1 MSFADLER
9 GQGGFQSSSAL
20 VPTSPSDA
28 EFLGLQKS
36 LSVQIFKIN
45 SNVQGILKLVD
56 QLGTA
61 RDTGT
66 VRKGLHELTET
77 TRELIKRG
85 TDDLK
90 TLSTLQRN
98 LPQHKALLQKT
109 SHDFQVSLVAFQ
121 RAQKVSA
128 ERQRTVVDGVKQAVE
143 DNANSS
149 GAVASSPQSQRQ
161 IQAFQSQISPAELA
175 HQESLIQDREAEIRE
190 IETGIHELNEIF
202 RDLGTLVTEQGTMLD
217 TIETNVDSV
226 ALDTRDAAQ
235 QLEQASEYQRKA
247 GRRAACLMLVV
258 VIVICVVLVAVRIV
272 ILSLEFPWFS
282 TRVRL
287 VDVSQI
293 NDN

>member
-9 GQGGFQSSSAL
+9 GQGGYQRGTSGL

-36 LSVQIFKIN
+36 LSLQVFKIT
-45 SNVQGILKLVD
+45 SNVQGIMKLVD

-61 RDTGT
+61 RDTGA

-77 TRELIKRG
+77 TRDLVKRG

-90 TLSTLQRN
+90 SLSTLQQT

-128 ERQRTVVDGVKQAVE
+128 ERQRTVVQGVKQAVE
-143 DNANSS
+143 DNADGNV
-149 GAVASSPQSQRQ
+149 GASPRSQRQ
-161 IQAFQSQISPAELA
+161 VQTFQSQVSPTELA
-175 HQESLIQDREAEIRE
+175 HQESLIQERENEIRE

-202 RDLGTLVTEQGTMLD
+202 RDLGTLVTEQGAMLN
-217 TIETNVDSV
+217 TIEDNVTIVASNTTN
-226 ALDTRDAAQ
+226 AAAELD
-235 QLEQASEYQRKA
+235 QASDYQRKA
-247 GRRAACLMLVV
+247 GRRAACLMLVI
-258 VIVICVVLVAVRIV
+258 VIVICVVLVAV
-272 ILSLEFPWFS
+272 LS
-282 TRVRL
+282 
-287 VDVSQI
+287 
-293 NDN
+293 

>member
-9 GQGGFQSSSAL
+9 GQGGFQSSSNL
-20 VPTSPSDA
+20 IPTSPSDA

-45 SNVQGILKLVD
+45 ANVQGILKLVD

-77 TRELIKRG
+77 TRDLVKRG

-121 RAQKVSA
+121 QAQKVSA
-128 ERQRTVVDGVKQAVE
+128 ERQRTVVEGVKQAVE
-143 DNANSS
+143 DNADS

-161 IQAFQSQISPAELA
+161 LQAFQSQISPAELA
-175 HQESLIQDREAEIRE
+175 HQESLIQERENEIRE

-202 RDLGTLVTEQGTMLD
+202 RDLGTLVTEQGAMLD
-217 TIETNVDSV
+217 TIEDNVNTV
-226 ALDTRDAAQ
+226 ALDTSDAAD
-235 QLEQASEYQRKA
+235 QLNQASEYQRRA
-247 GRRAACLMLVV
+247 GRRAACLMLVI
-258 VIVICVVLVAVRIV
+258 VIVICVVLIAVRIT
-272 ILSLEFPWFS
+272 ILSLEFPWFI
-282 TRVRL
+282 TRVL
-287 VDVSQI
+287 S
-293 NDN
+293 

>member
-9 GQGGFQSSSAL
+9 GQGGHQRGSSAL

-36 LSVQIFKIN
+36 LSLQVFKIT
-45 SNVQGILKLVD
+45 SNVQGIMKLVD
-56 QLGTA
+56 QLGTS

-77 TRELIKRG
+77 TRDLVKRG

-90 TLSTLQRN
+90 TLSTLQQK

-128 ERQRTVVDGVKQAVE
+128 ERQRTVVEGVKQAVD
-143 DNANSS
+143 DNTGSPGVS
-149 GAVASSPQSQRQ
+149 TSPQSQRQ
-161 IQAFQSQISPAELA
+161 VQAFQNQISAAELA
-175 HQESLIQDREAEIRE
+175 HQESLIQERESEIRE

-202 RDLGTLVTEQGTMLD
+202 RDLGTLVNEQGAMLN
-217 TIETNVDSV
+217 TIEDNVTIVATNTTS
-226 ALDTRDAAQ
+226 AAAE
-235 QLEQASEYQRKA
+235 LNQASDYQRKA
-247 GRRAACLMLVV
+247 GRRAACLMLVI
-258 VIVICVVLVAVRIV
+258 VIVICVVLIAT
-272 ILSLEFPWFS
+272 ILHGCSHNQAFHNTE
-282 TRVRL
+282 TL
-287 VDVSQI
+287 V
-293 NDN
+293 

>member
-9 GQGGFQSSSAL
+9 GQGGFQSSSGL

-45 SNVQGILKLVD
+45 SNVQGMLKLVD

-77 TRELIKRG
+77 TRDLVKRG

-98 LPQHKALLQKT
+98 LPQHKALLQKI

-128 ERQRTVVDGVKQAVE
+128 ERQRTVVEGVKQAVE
-143 DNANSS
+143 DNADQNAGMS
-149 GAVASSPQSQRQ
+149 SSPQSQRQ
-161 IQAFQSQISPAELA
+161 VQMFQNQISPAELA
-175 HQESLIQDREAEIRE
+175 HQESLIQERENEIRE

-202 RDLGTLVTEQGTMLD
+202 RDLGTLVTEQGAMLN
-217 TIETNVDSV
+217 TIEDNVTIVATN
-226 ALDTRDAAQ
+226 TTDAAQ

-258 VIVICVVLVAVRIV
+258 VIVICVVLLAV
-272 ILSLEFPWFS
+272 LS
-282 TRVRL
+282 
-287 VDVSQI
+287 
-293 NDN
+293 

>member
-9 GQGGFQSSSAL
+9 GQGGNQRGSSNLVPSSA
-20 VPTSPSDA
+20 SDA

-36 LSVQIFKIN
+36 LSLQVFKIT
-45 SNVQGILKLVD
+45 SNVQGIMKLVD

-77 TRELIKRG
+77 TRDLVKRG

-90 TLSTLQRN
+90 TLSTLQQK

-128 ERQRTVVDGVKQAVE
+128 ERQRTVVEGVRQAVE
-143 DNANSS
+143 DNTNENV
-149 GAVASSPQSQRQ
+149 GASQSQRQ
-161 IQAFQSQISPAELA
+161 VQTFQNQISPTELA
-175 HQESLIQDREAEIRE
+175 HQESLVQERENEIRE

-202 RDLGTLVTEQGTMLD
+202 RDLGTLVTEQGAMLN
-217 TIETNVDSV
+217 TIEDNVTIV
-226 ALDTRDAAQ
+226 ASNTSNAATELD
-235 QLEQASEYQRKA
+235 QASDYQRKA
-247 GRRAACLMLVV
+247 GRRAACLMLVI
-258 VIVICVVLVAVRIV
+258 VIVICVVLIAVRIA
-272 ILSLEFPWFS
+272 ILSLMFPW
-282 TRVRL
+282 
-287 VDVSQI
+287 
-293 NDN
+293 

>member
-9 GQGGFQSSSAL
+9 GQGGFQSSSNP

-77 TRELIKRG
+77 TRDLVKRG

-98 LPQHKALLQKT
+98 LPQHKALLQKV

-128 ERQRTVVDGVKQAVE
+128 ERQRTVVEGVKQAVE
-143 DNANSS
+143 DNADSA

-161 IQAFQSQISPAELA
+161 IQAFQSQISPAELV
-175 HQESLIQDREAEIRE
+175 HQESLIQERENEIRE

-217 TIETNVDSV
+217 TIEDNVNTV
-226 ALDTRDAAQ
+226 ALDTSDAAQ

-247 GRRAACLMLVV
+247 GRRAACLMFVI
-258 VIVICVVLVAVRIV
+258 VIVICVVLVAVRIA
-272 ILSLEFPWFS
+272 ILSLKFPWFLA
-282 TRVRL
+282 RVL
-287 VDVSQI
+287 S
-293 NDN
+293 

>member
-9 GQGGFQSSSAL
+9 GQGGYQRGTSGL

-36 LSVQIFKIN
+36 LSLQVFKIT
-45 SNVQGILKLVD
+45 SNVQGIMKLVD
-56 QLGTA
+56 QLGTV
-61 RDTGT
+61 RDTGA

-77 TRELIKRG
+77 TRDLVKRG

-90 TLSTLQRN
+90 SLSTLQQK

-128 ERQRTVVDGVKQAVE
+128 ERQRTVVEGVKQAVE
-143 DNANSS
+143 DNAEGNV
-149 GAVASSPQSQRQ
+149 GASPQSQRQ
-161 IQAFQSQISPAELA
+161 VQTFQSQISPTELA
-175 HQESLIQDREAEIRE
+175 HQESLIQERENEIRE

-202 RDLGTLVTEQGTMLD
+202 RDLGTLVTEQGGMLN
-217 TIETNVDSV
+217 TIEDNVTIVASNTTN
-226 ALDTRDAAQ
+226 AAAELD
-235 QLEQASEYQRKA
+235 QASDYQRKA

-258 VIVICVVLVAVRIV
+258 VIVICVVLVAVRIAV
-272 ILSLEFPWFS
+272 LSLMFPW
-282 TRVRL
+282 
-287 VDVSQI
+287 
-293 NDN
+293 

>member
-9 GQGGFQSSSAL
+9 GQGGNQRGSSNLVPSSA
-20 VPTSPSDA
+20 SDA

-36 LSVQIFKIN
+36 LSLQVFKIT
-45 SNVQGILKLVD
+45 SNVQGIMKLVD

-77 TRELIKRG
+77 TRDLVKRG

-90 TLSTLQRN
+90 SLSTLQQK

-128 ERQRTVVDGVKQAVE
+128 ERQRTVVEGVRQAVE
-143 DNANSS
+143 DNANENV
-149 GAVASSPQSQRQ
+149 GASQSQRQ
-161 IQAFQSQISPAELA
+161 VQTFQNQISPTELA
-175 HQESLIQDREAEIRE
+175 HQESLVQERENEIRE

-202 RDLGTLVTEQGTMLD
+202 RDLGTLVTEQGSMLN
-217 TIETNVDSV
+217 TIEDNVTIV
-226 ALDTRDAAQ
+226 ASNTSNAATELD
-235 QLEQASEYQRKA
+235 QASDYQRKA
-247 GRRAACLMLVV
+247 GRRAACLMLVI
-258 VIVICVVLVAVRIV
+258 VIVICVVLIAVRIA
-272 ILSLEFPWFS
+272 ILSLMFPW
-282 TRVRL
+282 
-287 VDVSQI
+287 
-293 NDN
+293 

>member
-9 GQGGFQSSSAL
+9 GEGGYGQRGSPAP

-36 LSVQIFKIN
+36 LSVQVFKIN
-45 SNVQGILKLVD
+45 SNVQGIMKLVD

-77 TRELIKRG
+77 TRDLVKRG

-90 TLSTLQRN
+90 SLSTLQRT
-98 LPQHKALLQKT
+98 LPQHKALLQKL

-143 DNANSS
+143 DSADANPGTST
-149 GAVASSPQSQRQ
+149 SPQSQRQ
-161 IQAFQSQISPAELA
+161 LQAFQNQISAAELT
-175 HQESLIQDREAEIRE
+175 HQESLIQERESEIRE

-202 RDLGTLVTEQGTMLD
+202 RDLGTLVTEQGTMLN
-217 TIETNVDSV
+217 TIEDNVTVVATNTTS
-226 ALDTRDAAQ
+226 AAGE
-235 QLEQASEYQRKA
+235 LEQASDYQRKA
-247 GRRAACLMLVV
+247 GRRAACLMFVI
-258 VIVICVVLVAVRIV
+258 VIVICVVLVAVRIA
-272 ILSLEFPWFS
+272 ILSLMFPW
-282 TRVRL
+282 
-287 VDVSQI
+287 
-293 NDN
+293 

>member
-20 VPTSPSDA
+20 VPHLLPTPTNRNYS
-28 EFLGLQKS
+28 
-36 LSVQIFKIN
+36 
-45 SNVQGILKLVD
+45 
-56 QLGTA
+56 
-61 RDTGT
+61 
-66 VRKGLHELTET
+66 
-77 TRELIKRG
+77 ELIKRG

-175 HQESLIQDREAEIRE
+175 HQESLIQEREIEIRE

-217 TIETNVDSV
+217 TIEANVDSV

-282 TRVRL
+282 TRVL
-287 VDVSQI
+287 S
-293 NDN
+293 